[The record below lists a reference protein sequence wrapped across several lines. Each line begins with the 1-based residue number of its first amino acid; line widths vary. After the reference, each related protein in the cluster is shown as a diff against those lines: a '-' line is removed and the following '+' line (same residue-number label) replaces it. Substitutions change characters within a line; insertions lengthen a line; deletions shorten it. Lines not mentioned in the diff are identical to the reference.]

1 MMNSVSFA
9 EVGDGSNMDG
19 AGDDEINLGRR
30 TTGESEEEN
39 EEDEGCEECDLQS

>member
-19 AGDDEINLGRR
+19 AGDDDEFGRR
-30 TTGESEEEN
+30 
-39 EEDEGCEECDLQS
+39 EDHG